1 MLPQLK
7 TRSRPPSTRAKLAG
21 KLIRKGMAVSNAM
34 LKAGYSPT
42 YSMGNTRGKTTAVL
56 IQKERE
62 DYIMEY
68 FSGSRKNLMTGGNV
82 AKRLAKTVFSDDD
95 FNSTAAIREH
105 NRMMQRA
112 DSVAPAVNVGV
123 FIIPPTAPGP
133 AWSVQSAKVID
144 ISAKKDSANKIGKVK
159 SGQNP

>member
-1 MLPQLK
+1 MARTL
-7 TRSRPPSTRAKLAG
+7 SSRAKIAAT
-21 KLIRKGMAVSNAM
+21 LIKKGTNPVNAL
-34 LKAGYSPT
+34 LKAGYAPS
-42 YSMGNTRGKTTAVL
+42 YAYKHHKGGAIDKL
-56 IQKERE
+56 IQEERSAYIA
-62 DYIMEY
+62 DY
-68 FSGSRKNLMTGGNV
+68 FQGSRKNLLTGGNV

-112 DSVAPAVNVGV
+112 DNAAPAVNVGV

-144 ISAKKDSANKIGKVK
+144 ISAKKGSANKIGKVK
-159 SGQNP
+159 NGEKP